1 MENEGGEQETR
12 YAGHHVTAAHAP
24 TYRYRGYKH
33 YFHDLNIKD
42 IRLPPNPMDALLA
55 FKKLG

>member
-1 MENEGGEQETR
+1 MNESGEVETR
-12 YAGHHVTAAHAP
+12 YAGHHIKQDNESR
-24 TYRYRGYKH
+24 YRYRGYKH

-55 FKKLG
+55 FNKLLS